1 MVNAVN
7 SERIELPERKQ
18 LLRKLRFLERRRG
31 ASGRDRVDH
40 SPGGHDDLANAVAGV
55 VDLVLGKRRGL
66 SPTDLYPA
74 DEPPDRSSYDTPSPL
89 GIGSGS
95 RGGIGR

>member
-1 MVNAVN
+1 M
-7 SERIELPERKQ
+7 PESKQ
-18 LLRKLRFLERRRG
+18 LLRKLRSLEHRRG

-40 SPGGHDDLANAVAGV
+40 SAGGYDDLANAVAGV

-74 DEPPDRSSYDTPSPL
+74 DEAPDRWSYDRPSPL

-95 RGGIGR
+95 GGGIGR